1 MGAWGPGIFDD
12 DTAYDFVGI
21 LQDSE
26 DPVQDFKT
34 FFETA
39 VETDYLEYDDAHA
52 VTVSAAYM
60 DMILNNTVYQSEDE
74 ESLQAFRDTHKN
86 LAVAS
91 LKPLAVKALQKVV
104 SERSELN
111 ELWSE
116 NEELYPDWKKN
127 IKDLAARLS

>member
-21 LQDSE
+21 LQDSD

-39 VETDYLEYDDAHA
+39 VEADYLEYDDAHA

-60 DMILNNTVYQSEDE
+60 DMILNNTSYQSEDE
-74 ESLQAFRDTHKN
+74 ESLLAFRNTHKN
-86 LAVAS
+86 LGVAS
-91 LKPLAVKALQKVV
+91 LKPLAVKALHKVV
-104 SERSELN
+104 SEKSELN

-127 IKDLAARLS
+127 IKDLTARLS